1 MPIDWQTLDHL
12 SIVNN
17 LKAPLDGKMQNFQA
31 NSKQG
36 QGRKMRNM
44 KWLGGQ
50 YPQTILMNGGGLE
63 LSASEY
69 EKQFNDQIDVSI
81 ELEEKV
87 DGLKKAE

>member
-1 MPIDWQTLDHL
+1 
-12 SIVNN
+12 
-17 LKAPLDGKMQNFQA
+17 
-31 NSKQG
+31 
-36 QGRKMRNM
+36 MRNM